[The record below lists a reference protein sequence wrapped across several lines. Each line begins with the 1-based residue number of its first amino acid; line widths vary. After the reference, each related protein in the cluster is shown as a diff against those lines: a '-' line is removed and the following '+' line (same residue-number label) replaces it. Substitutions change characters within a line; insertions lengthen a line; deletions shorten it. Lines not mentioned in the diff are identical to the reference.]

1 MIDGL
6 AIVPPMKG
14 EDGYVELSRTK
25 QGRIF
30 EKQILNYGDL
40 LYPGVKGGKVHI
52 DDDWADKLIENFDKK
67 VCDIVQVPKAGPN
80 NEHTEDPD
88 RNIGEVIGLSKR
100 NGKIYAKIDARS
112 EEDADKLGKTLLGAS
127 AMLHLNYKDTHT
139 GKTVGPTLL
148 HVAVTNRPYVTGLE
162 DYEEILAASADGTGE
177 AVFLTAQ
184 PSNPKKEKTMSTLDE
199 LLAELKADHNI
210 DVPALQARAA
220 ESDKALSLSNKIQ
233 EELVNGGILKL
244 SNADGAAS
252 QEEILG
258 AVAEAGTKLV
268 ELSNKI
274 DSMEADSKKK
284 DAEARVDSLI
294 RSGHILPAKREA
306 NVALLLSNAD
316 TFEALL
322 PEKPLVKLSNPLE
335 TTELGTEES
344 GSDSTAEDEIA
355 RLTSSDAAKQY
366 IRV

>member
-1 MIDGL
+1 MIDGF

-14 EDGYVELSRTK
+14 EDGFVELSRTK
-25 QGRIF
+25 QGRVF

-40 LYPGVKGGKVHI
+40 IYPGVKGGKVHI
-52 DDDWADKLIENFDKK
+52 DDTFADTLITNFNKK

-127 AMLHLNYKDTHT
+127 AMLHLNYKDTST

-184 PSNPKKEKTMSTLDE
+184 PDNPSKEKKMSTLDE

-210 DVPALQARAA
+210 DVPSLQARAA
-220 ESDKALSLSNKIQ
+220 EADKALALSNKIQ
-233 EELVNGGILKL
+233 EELVNGGVLKL
-244 SNADGAAS
+244 SAGEQAS
-252 QEEILG
+252 QDEVLG
-258 AVAEAGTKLV
+258 AIVEAGTKLV
-268 ELSNKI
+268 ELSNRVET
-274 DSMEADSKKK
+274 MEADSKKSA
-284 DAEARVDSLI
+284 AEARVDSLI
-294 RSGHILPAKREA
+294 RTGHILPAKREA
-306 NVALLLSNAD
+306 NVALLLSNAEAFD
-316 TFEALL
+316 ALL
-322 PEKPLVKLSNPLE
+322 PEKPLVKLSNAL
-335 TTELGTEES
+335 TTEELGTEES
-344 GSDSTAEDEIA
+344 NSESTAEDEIA
-355 RLTSSDAAKQY
+355 RLTNSAAAQQY
-366 IRV
+366 IRA